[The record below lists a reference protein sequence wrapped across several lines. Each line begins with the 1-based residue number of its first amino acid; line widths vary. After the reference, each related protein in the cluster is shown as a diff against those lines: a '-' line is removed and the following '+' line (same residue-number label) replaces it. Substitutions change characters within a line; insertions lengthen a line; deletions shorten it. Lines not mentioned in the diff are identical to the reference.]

1 MRRVHIV
8 TFARDGAAR
17 AFTLRRSLI
26 VLSASLTLALIAWAG
41 FSLYLVLFRDTLV
54 GKLLAD
60 QEQMRAAYEEKL
72 ASQRLKLDEAARQQ
86 TTAQDNL
93 DGRLRELISR
103 QAQLEG
109 RTETVA
115 RLLRG
120 GNIDLS
126 AARALPGA
134 AGAATLPS
142 AEGQTLAVAKSQ
154 PTDPLKAIADFS
166 GQKPRPIDDMSLS
179 SYVQETPSGEA
190 TLSPP
195 SPQTL
200 PPTQAP
206 SHSRQL
212 GPRASLFDGPARDYP
227 LGLAGSLSIESV
239 ANSLDSIER
248 LQVETLRS
256 ANSRA
261 TVALDKIRGA
271 LRISGLDP
279 ARFTH
284 VAVKRTP
291 DVGGPFM
298 PLTKEAKEAAAS
310 SPSFDALLN
319 VLKARLEEHDELS
332 HAILTLPVR
341 QPFPG
346 QLAITSPFGP
356 RKDPFGM
363 GWALHPGLDLQAQEG
378 SIVRATAPGKVT
390 NASWA
395 GGYGNMVEIQHA
407 EGVSTRYG
415 HLSAILVSE
424 GQVVA
429 AGTPIGRVGST
440 GRSTGPHLHY
450 ETRID
455 GEPVDPMR
463 FLRSSNVLLA
473 ATGGVD

>member
-8 TFARDGAAR
+8 TFAKDGATR
-17 AFTLRRSLI
+17 TFTLRRSL
-26 VLSASLTLALIAWAG
+26 VMLGVTLKLALLAWAG
-41 FSLYLVLFRDTLV
+41 FSLYLLIFRDTLV

-60 QEQMRAAYEEKL
+60 QEQMRAGYEEKL
-72 ASQRLKLDEAARQQ
+72 ASQRLKLDEAAAQQ
-86 TTAQDNL
+86 ATARDNI

-126 AARALPGA
+126 AARIPSGA
-134 AGAATLPS
+134 GSAAATPL
-142 AEGQTLAVAKSQ
+142 ADGQGVNITRSQ
-154 PTDPLKAIADFS
+154 PPDPLKAIADFS
-166 GQKPRPIDDMSLS
+166 GQKPRPIDDMNVS
-179 SYVQETPSGEA
+179 SYVQDAPPGGATP
-190 TLSPP
+190 TLSLQTPP
-195 SPQTL
+195 SQS
-200 PPTQAP
+200 AP
-206 SHSRQL
+206 RPRQL
-212 GPRASLFDGPARDYP
+212 GPRASLFDSPVSEYP
-227 LGLAGSLSIESV
+227 LVLAGSLSIESV

-256 ANSRA
+256 ANTRA
-261 TVALDKIRGA
+261 TVALDRIRWA
-271 LRISGLDP
+271 LRNSGLDP
-279 ARFTH
+279 ARFSR
-284 VAVKRTP
+284 VAVRRST

-298 PLTKEAKEAAAS
+298 PLTKEAKDAAFS
-310 SPSFDALLN
+310 SSGFDQLLN
-319 VLKARLEEHDELS
+319 VLKVRLEEHDKLS
-332 HAILTLPVR
+332 QAILTLPVR

-346 QLAITSPFGP
+346 QLAVTSPFGP

-390 NASWA
+390 NAGWA
-395 GGYGNMVEIQHA
+395 GGYGNMVEIEHT

-415 HLSAILVSE
+415 HLSAVLVSD
-424 GQVVA
+424 GQMVA